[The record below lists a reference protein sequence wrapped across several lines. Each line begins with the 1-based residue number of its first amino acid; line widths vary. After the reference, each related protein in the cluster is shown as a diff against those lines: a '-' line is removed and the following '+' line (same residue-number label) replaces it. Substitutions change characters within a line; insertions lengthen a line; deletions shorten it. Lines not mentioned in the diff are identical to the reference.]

1 VRKPTL
7 HKMFRQPP
15 SPGLTN
21 YLTGNAALEEIIHPT
36 DVPNLYFVPAG
47 PTPPNPNELFTSS
60 AFKNLINHLRQEFH
74 RIIIDSPPV
83 IGFADGRSIAVNAD
97 GVLLLVKHHSTTREA
112 GRLAVQ
118 LLSQTNCRILGGIL
132 TMARKDRLGYG
143 GYYGYYQYY
152 HKYYKGY
159 HGHDGGKSP
168 EKSRTV

>member
-1 VRKPTL
+1 
-7 HKMFRQPP
+7 MFRQPP

-36 DVPNLYFVPAG
+36 DVPNLYLVPAG
-47 PTPPNPNELFTSS
+47 PTPPNPNELLASL
-60 AFKNLINHLRQEFH
+60 AFKNLVNHLRQEFQH
-74 RIIIDSPPV
+74 IIIDSPPV
-83 IGFADGRSIAVNAD
+83 IGFADGRSIAANAD

-118 LLSQTNCRILGGIL
+118 LLSQSSCRILGGIL
-132 TMARKDRLGYG
+132 SMARKDRLGYG

-168 EKSRTV
+168 GKTRSV